1 MRTKPKQKYFNK
13 ERTDKMKKTL
23 SLLLALLMLLS
34 LCACGS
40 SAKFNSGATASEPQA
55 AAMDMAPAPDISMR
69 NESYDMAVAEETGFA
84 AAGSTLM
91 ADGGS
96 ETPAEENGADINPD
110 KIIYSGDATVETT
123 DFDATVAAVAELVK
137 SYKGWIESSSVNGAN
152 YYSRSR
158 GYSADRSASYT
169 LRIPSERFSELMTN
183 LSTLGNVPYTYIYTE
198 NVTAQYYDTQARLTA
213 YQTQEARLL
222 EMMEKAESVEDVIA
236 IEEKLTELRY
246 QIESLQSSLN
256 NWDRRVNYSTLC
268 LNIQEVQEY
277 TPEKESK
284 ISYGR
289 ELWLALTGALKS
301 TGNFFKNLLVFL
313 VSALPAI
320 VILAVLFFILRP
332 VVKKAAMKKRAKK
345 EKTEEEKKEE

>member
-1 MRTKPKQKYFNK
+1 
-13 ERTDKMKKTL
+13 MKKTL
-23 SLLLALLMLLS
+23 SLLLALMMLLT

-40 SAKFNSGATASEPQA
+40 TAKYDSSAPAAEPQA
-55 AAMDMAPAPDISMR
+55 AAMDTAPSMR
-69 NESYDMAVAEETGFA
+69 NESYDMAASIEENGFA
-84 AAGSTLM
+84 AAGGALM

-96 ETPAEENGADINPD
+96 EAPSDAGGEDMNPD

-123 DFDATVAAVAELVK
+123 DFDGTVAAVAELVK
-137 SYKGWIESSSVNGAN
+137 SYQGWIESSSVNGAN
-152 YYSRSR
+152 YYSRAR

-222 EMMEKAESVEDVIA
+222 EMMEKAETVEDVIA

-246 QIESLQSSLN
+246 QIESLQSALN

-289 ELWLALTGALKS
+289 ELWLALTGALKN
-301 TGNFFKNLLVFL
+301 TGNFFKDLLVFL

-320 VILAVLFFILRP
+320 VILAVLFFALRP
-332 VVKKAAMKKRAKK
+332 AVKKAAAKKRATK
-345 EKTEEEKKEE
+345 EKTEEKKEE